1 MNRSKPLTAKVYQQ
15 VYSDIIN
22 GKITAD
28 DVITEGQLIQQ
39 LGVSKS
45 PVREALVALC
55 NENILRS
62 IPRMGYMVVQITP
75 EEIGELAEARRALEV
90 FMLQKSFARLTDEM
104 IDKLEAMSL
113 ASLED
118 SRIHTSPMDNW
129 QRNMKFHLRLASFA
143 QNKIMYDLLE
153 NTLRMLTR
161 ATTQYFMHIPDRHN
175 PLTMERSSGSRHF
188 QLIEAC
194 RDRNLYSATR
204 ILERDID
211 DLKQ

>member
-1 MNRSKPLTAKVYQQ
+1 MNRSKPLTAMVYEA

-22 GKITAD
+22 GKIASD
-28 DVITEGQLIQQ
+28 DVITESMLIEK

-62 IPRMGYMVVQITP
+62 IPRQGYMVVQISP

-90 FMLQKSFARLTDEM
+90 FMLIKSFAILTDEM
-104 IDKLEAMSL
+104 IDELEALSL
-113 ASLED
+113 AHLED
-118 SRIHTSPMDNW
+118 SRIRTSPMDNW

-143 QNKIMYDLLE
+143 GNKIMYNLLE
-153 NTLRMLTR
+153 TTLRMLTR
-161 ATTQYFMHIPDRHN
+161 ATTQYFLHMPDDSN
-175 PLTMERSSGSRHF
+175 PLTRERSSGSRHF
-188 QLIEAC
+188 QLIKAC
-194 RDRNLYSATR
+194 RDRDLYTATR
-204 ILERDID
+204 ILEKDIE

>member
-1 MNRSKPLTAKVYQQ
+1 MNRSKPLTAKVYEQ

-22 GKITAD
+22 GKITSD
-28 DVITEGQLIQQ
+28 DVITESMLIQQ
-39 LGVSKS
+39 MGVSKS

-62 IPRMGYMVVQITP
+62 IPRLGYMVVQISR
-75 EEIGELAEARRALEV
+75 EEVRELAEARRSLEV
-90 FMLQKSFARLTDEM
+90 FMLKKSFARLTDEI
-104 IDKLEAMSL
+104 IDELEAMTL
-113 ASLED
+113 ANLKD
-118 SRIHTSPMDNW
+118 ARIRTSPMDNW

-143 QNKIMYDLLE
+143 ENKIMYNLLE

-161 ATTQYFMHIPDRHN
+161 ATTQYFLDIPGDSN

-188 QLIEAC
+188 ELIKAC
-194 RDRNLYSATR
+194 RNRDLYSATR
-204 ILERDID
+204 ILEKDID